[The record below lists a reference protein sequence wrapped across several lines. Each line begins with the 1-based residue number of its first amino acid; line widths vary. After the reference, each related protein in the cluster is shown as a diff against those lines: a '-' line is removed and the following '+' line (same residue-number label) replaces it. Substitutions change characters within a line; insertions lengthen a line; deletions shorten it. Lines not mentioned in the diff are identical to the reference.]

1 MSKPMRV
8 TSIRL
13 PGDTIKD
20 LTDLS
25 HAQGGDR
32 KGRSRNVLIREA
44 IDDYLEKEV
53 RRGKRAAK

>member
-13 PGDTIKD
+13 PDDTIKR

-25 HAQGGDR
+25 GAQGGDR

-44 IDDYLEKEV
+44 IDAYLEKEA
-53 RRGKRAAK
+53 RRGKRQRK

>member
-1 MSKPMRV
+1 MSQPMRV

-13 PGDTIKD
+13 PDDTIKS

-25 HAQGGDR
+25 EAQGGDR

-44 IDDYLEKEV
+44 IDVYLQKEA
-53 RRGKRAAK
+53 RRGKRRRK

>member
-1 MSKPMRV
+1 MSRPMRV

-13 PGDTIKD
+13 PDETIKS

-25 HAQGGDR
+25 EAQGGDR

-44 IDDYLEKEV
+44 IDAYLQKEAHRGQ
-53 RRGKRAAK
+53 RRRK

>member
-1 MSKPMRV
+1 MRV

-13 PGDTIKD
+13 PDDTIKR

-25 HAQGGDR
+25 DAQGGDR

-44 IDDYLEKEV
+44 IDAYLQKEA
-53 RRGKRAAK
+53 RRGQRRRK